1 MLLPWVRNLLP
12 RPCDSFESTDYFFL
26 GFTAS
31 ISTPACISLSSWSNN
46 WIDHQALDIN
56 LEIEN
61 SKCVWRQ
68 TPLDLKRDSHTEHKE
83 QPQNVAKVFP
93 FILKAKHK
101 TLHVKRAWA
110 VSRPKPDIR
119 ICDHDRHANI
129 KSKPDINKNQL
140 NFFQNFYKSFPLSFH
155 YCFFT

>member
-1 MLLPWVRNLLP
+1 MLPSVRNLLP
-12 RPCDSFESTDYFFL
+12 WPRNNSESTDYFFL
-26 GFTAS
+26 GFPTS
-31 ISTPACISLSSWSNN
+31 TSTPACISLSSWSNN

-68 TPLDLKRDSHTEHKE
+68 TPLDLTRDSHTQHKE

-101 TLHVKRAWA
+101 TLYVKRAWA

-129 KSKPDINKNQL
+129 KPKPDINRNQL
-140 NFFQNFYKSFPLSFH
+140 NFFKNFYKSFPLSFH

>member
-1 MLLPWVRNLLP
+1 MLPRVRNLLP
-12 RPCDSFESTDYFFL
+12 RPRNSSESTDYFFL

-31 ISTPACISLSSWSNN
+31 TSTPACISLSSWSNN

-56 LEIEN
+56 LEIRN
-61 SKCVWRQ
+61 PKCVWRQ
-68 TPLDLKRDSHTEHKE
+68 TPLDLTRDSHTQHKE

-129 KSKPDINKNQL
+129 KPKPDINKNQL

>member
-1 MLLPWVRNLLP
+1 MLLPRVRNLLP
-12 RPCDSFESTDYFFL
+12 RPCDSSESTDYFFL

-68 TPLDLKRDSHTEHKE
+68 TPLDLTRDSHTQHKE

-110 VSRPKPDIR
+110 VSRPKPDIQ

-129 KSKPDINKNQL
+129 KPKPDINKNQL